1 MFDTVEV
8 LTSVDSTND
17 FIKRYTSEGVP
28 RLVVASCQTQGKGRF
43 GRRWS
48 SPAGEG
54 LYVSYLFFPDW
65 DSSRVSMLNAVVSLA
80 ALRAVKTV
88 GKGRLQVRLKAPN
101 DLYVGPRKLGGIL
114 VESSIAGNRIQWVV
128 AGVGVNV
135 LQGGFPGELEGRA
148 TSLRLEAVDDCG
160 PMDLCSEL
168 TGCLEHYIKAA
179 ETGDWP
185 GLLQEYEKAEQ

>member
-28 RLVVASCQTQGKGRF
+28 RLVVASCQTQGKGRL
-43 GRRWS
+43 GRHWS

-65 DSSRVSMLNAVVSLA
+65 DSSRVAMLNAVVSLA
-80 ALRAVKTV
+80 VLKAVTTV
-88 GKGRLQVRLKAPN
+88 GGGRLQVRLKAPN
-101 DLYVGPRKLGGIL
+101 DIYVGPRKLGGIL
-114 VESSIAGNRIQWVV
+114 VESSIADGRIHWVV

-135 LQGGFPGELEGRA
+135 LQSGFAGDLAGRA

-160 PMDLCSEL
+160 PMDLCGEL
-168 TGCLEHYIKAA
+168 TGWLEHYIEAA
-179 ETGDWP
+179 ESEDWP
-185 GLLQEYEKAEQ
+185 RLLEEYEKAEQ